1 MKVKKEDYEDI
12 YWCIITDQVPP
23 GIINEYFQDKNFY
36 RYYITRRKKDD

>member
-1 MKVKKEDYEDI
+1 MKVKKEDNENI
-12 YWCIITDQVPP
+12 YDCIVTDQVPP